1 MAVLQPS
8 RTLATCDE
16 CRAVF
21 DPVRGGVCLQCRRLL
36 CGDHY
41 YGSVLRRLQGL
52 LGFRPRC
59 VACREGREP
68 KVLRRR

>member
-1 MAVLQPS
+1 MAVFQPS
-8 RTLATCDE
+8 RTLAQCDE

-21 DPVRGGVCLQCRRLL
+21 DPVRGGVCSQCRRLL

-52 LGFRPRC
+52 LGFAPRC

-68 KVLRRR
+68 VRRLKR